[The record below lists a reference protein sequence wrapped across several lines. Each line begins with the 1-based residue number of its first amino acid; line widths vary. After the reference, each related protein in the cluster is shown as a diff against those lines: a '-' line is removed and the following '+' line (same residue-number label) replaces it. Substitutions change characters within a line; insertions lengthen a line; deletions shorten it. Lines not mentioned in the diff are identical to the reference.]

1 MKKYNKNKRG
11 QWSTPMKIIIAVLV
25 LLVSIYVYNKIVT
38 GSTVILK
45 CNKNGGDCVSGTC
58 NWLTQVPALSDN
70 AAGCKSGQLCCINI
84 TLPDTKD
91 PNCEGKKVGDPCRTD
106 ESSLYY
112 CGPGLV
118 CMSRCEYC
126 AVVWGD
132 STLNKVCVAAD
143 IPKFKSVNNPSATN
157 KFVCACSKTECTDA
171 MQKAGTCIPG
181 YCPSTKP
188 ETYCCLTDPAK
199 HVIPTTS
206 TTTNSGATPSS
217 TTPAKTTTPSTST
230 TNTAPTYAPATIIP
244 SSTTG
249 VTSDYG
255 FIIAG
260 DEIWFKAYSRID
272 NTIDKSLVPN
282 NCYLDAS
289 NQNLMTCKP
298 NNMYSIP
305 IQIFAY
311 NSANNAKAI
320 EVNADPYVVINSN
333 GAQSTQSK
341 ALGTYLGLPVL
352 MKYDPIGGY
361 VSYAE
366 TNIVISPSESI
377 EGNVWIIYPGAICLS
392 TECKNVNSDGILRT
406 SAIFSL
412 TIKFQS
418 ATT

>member
-106 ESSLYY
+106 ESPLYY

-171 MQKAGTCIPG
+171 MQKAGTCIISD
-181 YCPSTKP
+181 YCPSTTP
-188 ETYCCLTDPAK
+188 ATYCCLTDPAK

-206 TTTNSGATPSS
+206 TTTNSGT
-217 TTPAKTTTPSTST
+217 TTPAKTTTST
-230 TNTAPTYAPATIIP
+230 TNTAPVTINDTAPTYPSAQVTGPSIITPAT
-244 SSTTG
+244 TG
-249 VTSDYG
+249 GSYDYDFVINNAWFSADENLPATCHKEIDPVTNKRFYNAL
-255 FIIAG
+255 IC
-260 DEIWFKAYSRID
+260 E
-272 NTIDKSLVPN
+272 PN
-282 NCYLDAS
+282 NPYSLIVYFNVS
-289 NQNLMTCKP
+289 NVK
-298 NNMYSIP
+298 
-305 IQIFAY
+305 
-311 NSANNAKAI
+311 KAI
-320 EVNADPYVVINSN
+320 EVYVDPYAVINNN
-333 GAQSTQSK
+333 GIPTK
-341 ALGTYLGLPVL
+341 LIPLGTYLGTTPESI
-352 MKYDPIGGY
+352 PAQT
-361 VSYAE
+361 S
-366 TNIVISPSESI
+366 NIVSTTIEISPSESI
-377 EGNVWIIYPGAICLS
+377 EGNIWTINPGAICTT
-392 TECKNVNSDGILRT
+392 TECKNADPSKTGI
-406 SAIFSL
+406 
-412 TIKFQS
+412 IKTGNYMRITFEYS
-418 ATT
+418 N